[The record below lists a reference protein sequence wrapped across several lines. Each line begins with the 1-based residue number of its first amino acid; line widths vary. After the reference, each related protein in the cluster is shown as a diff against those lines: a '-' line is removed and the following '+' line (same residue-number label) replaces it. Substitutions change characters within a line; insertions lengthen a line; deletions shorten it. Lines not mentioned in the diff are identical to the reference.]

1 MNRLLIILLASI
13 PIALAAQTAD
23 WRELIDKKQFES
35 VISEASKLQPADTLN
50 FQTMYLLG
58 QAYEGL
64 MNYREAYGY
73 YRRSLAI
80 DSARTDMLNTLARI
94 ATNLGRVKEAED
106 YYLRALAADS
116 LNFYTNFQLARLYS
130 QTNRNREAL
139 QYYDFL
145 LRQYPDN
152 VSVLRNMGDCM
163 ANMDSLY
170 RALEYYTLAYQL
182 NPENVSIATT
192 LINTLLILYDPM
204 FNDNATLA
212 LQVCEDA
219 LSYNSDNVV
228 LRQRKAMIYYVLK
241 AYLSSDSIYS
251 QLIAEGDSS
260 LITLKYC
267 GCARYYGRKWFDAI
281 EPLER
286 AFAKD
291 TAAADVCLLLG
302 ISLGRTYDMQAAFNY
317 FDKAEKL
324 LQPDEYWTNML
335 WQFRAEMYCK
345 NGDCDKC
352 AAIYYRIK
360 DDIPKGTPWMENCIS
375 CMTSNKQTKD
385 MTEDEKQ
392 RLLFLMSLNVNEIYN
407 KIEDEGMQREAWK
420 RYIKEQLEKFSE
432 EIFMRNLDS
441 YPMLSPD
448 NKRSEISKNK
458 LKELIE
464 RIN

>member
-1 MNRLLIILLASI
+1 
-13 PIALAAQTAD
+13 
-23 WRELIDKKQFES
+23 
-35 VISEASKLQPADTLN
+35 
-50 FQTMYLLG
+50 
-58 QAYEGL
+58 
-64 MNYREAYGY
+64 
-73 YRRSLAI
+73 
-80 DSARTDMLNTLARI
+80 
-94 ATNLGRVKEAED
+94 
-106 YYLRALAADS
+106 
-116 LNFYTNFQLARLYS
+116 
-130 QTNRNREAL
+130 
-139 QYYDFL
+139 
-145 LRQYPDN
+145 
-152 VSVLRNMGDCM
+152 M

-170 RALEYYTLAYQL
+170 RALDYYTLAYQL

-281 EPLER
+281 EPLEK

-432 EIFMRNLDS
+432 EMFMRNLDS